1 MSGQLLQAGGL
12 VTEMAKCAGEQV
24 EKLASGNGNIIG
36 GDPEWIS
43 ASQVCVIYPLDAL
56 AMAVFMQICS
66 LLAAA

>member
-1 MSGQLLQAGGL
+1 
-12 VTEMAKCAGEQV
+12 MAKCVGKQV

-43 ASQVCVIYPLDAL
+43 ASQVCANYPLDAL
-56 AMAVFMQICS
+56 PMDFFMQICS